1 MTQSNDSTKQ
11 LKWLYGTRMSKLFEV
26 NIHSVYNR
34 LIAKVDYDDGKF
46 VITTQH
52 KTDLASDEL
61 IKAYCEATIHSMEQW
76 LAEEIAKKL
85 T

>member
-11 LKWLYGTRMSKLFEV
+11 LKWYYGTRVSNLYEV
-26 NIHSVYNR
+26 SDFSVYNR
-34 LIAKVDYDDGKF
+34 LIARVQYRDGAF
-46 VITTQH
+46 ITLRNH

-61 IKAYCEATIHSMEQW
+61 IKEHCEATLRSMEQW
-76 LAEEIAKKL
+76 LADEVAKKL

>member
-11 LKWLYGTRMSKLFEV
+11 LKWYYGTRVSNLYEV
-26 NIHSVYNR
+26 SDFSVYNR
-34 LIAKVDYDDGKF
+34 LIARVKYQDGAF
-46 VITTQH
+46 ITLRNH

-61 IKAYCEATIHSMEQW
+61 IKEHCEATLRSMEQW

>member
-11 LKWLYGTRMSKLFEV
+11 LKWMYGTRMSKLFEV

-34 LIAKVDYDDGKF
+34 LIARIDYDDGKF
-46 VITTQH
+46 VINTQH

-61 IKAYCEATIHSMEQW
+61 IKEHCEATIRAMELW
-76 LAEEIAKKL
+76 LAEEVARKL